1 MKACLALK
9 EKHQNENDYKYPEEC
24 SRVVDQR
31 AGFDAKALRWNDY
44 YDRHDKKYLIP
55 FKMDSND
62 GDFRHYLQL
71 KITKV
76 NDVWKNNRVPL
87 ELVFWTQQDAM
98 GDFNNNLKLMDR
110 DFGYKTESRLRIRV
124 RQNRRWLLLSK
135 KARES

>member
-1 MKACLALK
+1 
-9 EKHQNENDYKYPEEC
+9 
-24 SRVVDQR
+24 
-31 AGFDAKALRWNDY
+31 
-44 YDRHDKKYLIP
+44 
-55 FKMDSND
+55 MDSND

-87 ELVFWTQQDAM
+87 ELVFWTKQDAM
-98 GDFNNNLKLMDR
+98 GDFNADLKLMD
-110 DFGYKTESRLRIRV
+110 DYGYYTESRLRIGV